1 MDVPMNRVKEFESKF
16 LDLMRGTQQETL
28 DALRAGK
35 YDDSLTAVLEKVAKD
50 LKSQFIDK

>member
-1 MDVPMNRVKEFESKF
+1 MNRVKEFESKF